1 MQSQLH
7 ENVVSHGVELLL
19 LVSMLF
25 LLATPISV
33 LFVKKY
39 LFTNLYISKEKWLCT
54 TMNNSCLFSCHS
66 DLS

>member
-39 LFTNLYISKEKWLCT
+39 LFTNLYISKEKRLCT
-54 TMNNSCLFSCHS
+54 SKNNSFLFIQ
-66 DLS
+66 LPQ